1 MSSESPTTLARFGAR
16 GLGLV
21 VSLLLVVAVTAT
33 ALAQPV
39 ATPATT
45 APAAAPA
52 QKEGTASLNLKRV
65 VLFSSGVGYFEHAG
79 QVQGSAKVEMQFK
92 VEGINDLL
100 KSMVVQDLGGG
111 QVSTVG
117 YGSKDPVEKTLKSF
131 AIDLT
136 ANPTLGKLLTQIRGE
151 RVEIDAPNK
160 ITGVIVGVETRRQEI
175 EKGRIVE
182 VEVLNLLTDE
192 GLRAVVL
199 ESVSRIKLVDEKLNG
214 ELQKALAVLAT
225 AHATDKKTVTLNF
238 LGQGERKVRVG
249 YIQETPIWKTSYRL
263 VLDDEK
269 APLLQGWAI
278 VENTTEED
286 WKDVG
291 MTLVSGRPISF
302 VMDLYQPL
310 YIPRPLV
317 QMELYASLQPQ
328 TYGQDLAAKEQEF
341 RKRGEEAKVAMT
353 PPAPA
358 AVGFGGRGG
367 GMGGGMGGYGGMPGA
382 APARARR
389 ASGLA
394 AGAEL
399 AEGQPVAQEMMDF
412 RQGVQSVAAAGNV
425 GELFQYAIATPVSLP
440 RRQSA
445 MLPIVSGEVKGEKV
459 SIYNPRVHPKHP
471 LNGLK
476 LTNTTELHLMQGP
489 ITVFDG
495 GSYAGDAQIEDLPP
509 KSERLLSYAMDLDT
523 EVAPESKGRPEQLT
537 SVRIVKGTLWIE
549 MKHARSQEYTVKNS
563 GRKAKKVLIEYPVD
577 PTWKLIA
584 PKEPAEK
591 TRDLYRFAVEAKPGE
606 PAKLLVEEERIDR
619 QQVALTN
626 MDEGSIQV
634 FISAKTVGDK
644 VKAALKEVIQRK
656 QALAQV
662 TVKRAQLD
670 QQIKA
675 IEQEQ
680 SRIRQNMDKLDR
692 ASDLYKRYVKK
703 FTDQED
709 EIEKL
714 RGEIKELTAQETQ
727 LRKSLDEYLIG
738 LDLQ

>member
-1 MSSESPTTLARFGAR
+1 MSHQFPPSTLARFGAR

-21 VSLLLVVAVTAT
+21 VTVLLVAAVAAT
-33 ALAQPV
+33 AMAQPA
-39 ATPATT
+39 ATPATKPVT
-45 APAAAPA
+45 LAPA
-52 QKEGTASLNLKRV
+52 QKEGAASLALKRV

-79 QVQGSAKVEMQFK
+79 QVQGNARVEMQFK

-136 ANPTLGKLLTQIRGE
+136 ANPTLGKLLTQVRGE

-160 ITGVIVGVETRRQEI
+160 ITGIIVGVETRRQEI
-175 EKGRIVE
+175 EKGRILE
-182 VEVLNLLTDE
+182 AEVLNLLTDD

-225 AHATDKKTVTLNF
+225 SHATDKKTVTLNF
-238 LGQGERKVRVG
+238 LGEGARKARVG

-263 VLDDEK
+263 VLEDEK
-269 APLLQGWAI
+269 APFLQGWAI

-310 YIPRPLV
+310 YIPRPVVRL
-317 QMELYASLQPQ
+317 ELFASLQPQ
-328 TYGQDLAAKEQEF
+328 TYGQDLAAKEVEF
-341 RKRGEEAKVAMT
+341 RRLAEAV
-353 PPAPA
+353 PPAPKMA
-358 AVGFGGRGG
+358 MGSSFGGMGSSSG
-367 GMGGGMGGYGGMPGA
+367 GMGGMAGLAKAKAARRGVAAGPGGMLGA
-382 APARARR
+382 VE
-389 ASGLA
+389 
-394 AGAEL
+394 AEAL
-399 AEGQPVAQEMMDF
+399 SEEGMDI
-412 RQGVQSVAAAGNV
+412 RQGVQSVAAAGKV
-425 GELFQYAIATPVSLP
+425 GELFKYSIAMPVSLP

-459 SIYNPRVHPKHP
+459 SIYNPGVHAKYP

-476 LTNTTELHLMQGP
+476 LTNSTELHLMQGP

-495 GSYAGDAQIEDLPP
+495 GSYAGDAKIDDLAPG
-509 KSERLLSYAMDLDT
+509 SQRLVSYAMDLET

-537 SVRIVKGTLWIE
+537 SVRLVKGTMLIE

-563 GRKAKKVLIEYPVD
+563 GRRVKKVLIEYPFD
-577 PTWKLIA
+577 PTWKLVT

-591 TRDLYRFAVEAKPGE
+591 TRDLYRFAVDAKPGE

-619 QQVALTN
+619 QQVAITN
-626 MDEGSIQV
+626 LDEGAIQV
-634 FISAKTVGDK
+634 YLSAKVVSQK
-644 VKAALKEVIQRK
+644 VKDALKEVIARK

-662 TVKRAQLD
+662 TTNRAQLE
-670 QQIKA
+670 QQVNTIG
-675 IEQEQ
+675 QDQ

-692 ASDLYKRYVKK
+692 TSDLYKRYVKTL
-703 FTDQED
+703 TDQED
-709 EIEKL
+709 KLESL
-714 RGEIKELTAQETQ
+714 RGQIKELTDQETK
-727 LRKSLDEYLIG
+727 LRKALDDYLLG

>member
-1 MSSESPTTLARFGAR
+1 MSSHFATSTLARFGAR

-21 VSLLLVVAVTAT
+21 VTVLLVAAVAAT
-33 ALAQPV
+33 ALAQP
-39 ATPATT
+39 APIPPAK
-45 APAAAPA
+45 PGLAAPA
-52 QKEGTASLNLKRV
+52 QKEGAASLTLKRV

-79 QVQGSAKVEMQFK
+79 QVQGNAKVEMQFK

-117 YGSKDPVEKTLKSF
+117 YGSKDPIEKTLKSF

-136 ANPTLGKLLTQIRGE
+136 ANPTLGKLLTQVRGE

-160 ITGVIVGVETRRQEI
+160 ITGIIVGVETRRQEI
-175 EKGRIVE
+175 EKGRILE
-182 VEVLNLLTDE
+182 AEVLNLLTDD

-225 AHATDKKTVTLNF
+225 SHATDKKTVTLNF
-238 LGQGERKVRVG
+238 LGQGARKARVG

-263 VLDDEK
+263 VLEDEK
-269 APLLQGWAI
+269 APFLQGWAI

-310 YIPRPLV
+310 YIPRPVVRL
-317 QMELYASLQPQ
+317 ELFASLQPQ
-328 TYGQDLAAKEQEF
+328 TYGQDLAAGDQEF
-341 RKRGEEAKVAMT
+341 QKLAEAAR
-353 PPAPA
+353 PAAPAPA
-358 AVGFGGRGG
+358 SLAAGYGG
-367 GMGGGMGGYGGMPGA
+367 GMGGMGGMAGLA
-382 APARARR
+382 KAKAARR
-389 ASGLA
+389 GVARPSA
-394 AGAEL
+394 P
-399 AEGQPVAQEMMDF
+399 GQPEAEALGEEGMDI
-412 RQGVQSVAAAGNV
+412 RQGVQSVAAAGKV
-425 GELFQYAIATPVSLP
+425 GELFQYSIAMPVSLP

-459 SIYNPRVHPKHP
+459 SIYNPGVHAKYP

-476 LTNTTELHLMQGP
+476 LTNSTELHLMQGP

-495 GSYAGDAQIEDLPP
+495 GSYAGDAKIEDLAPG
-509 KSERLLSYAMDLDT
+509 SQRLVSYAMDLET

-537 SVRIVKGTLWIE
+537 SVRLVKGTMFIE
-549 MKHARSQEYTVKNS
+549 MKHARSQDYTVKNS
-563 GRKAKKVLIEYPVD
+563 GRRVKKVLIEYPLD
-577 PTWKLIA
+577 PTWKLVA
-584 PKEPAEK
+584 PKEPSEK
-591 TRDLYRFAVEAKPGE
+591 TRDLYRFAVDAKPGE

-619 QQVALTN
+619 QQVAITN
-626 MDEGSIQV
+626 MDDSAIQV
-634 FISAKTVGDK
+634 FLSAKVVSEK
-644 VKAALKEVIQRK
+644 VKTALAEVIKQKAALQKVVRDRTLLEQ
-656 QALAQV
+656 QV
-662 TVKRAQLD
+662 NTIGQD
-670 QQIKA
+670 
-675 IEQEQ
+675 Q

-692 ASDLYKRYVKK
+692 ASDLYKRYVKTL
-703 FTDQED
+703 TDQED
-709 EIEKL
+709 KLESL
-714 RGEIKELTAQETQ
+714 RGQIKELTDQETN
-727 LRKSLDEYLIG
+727 LRKTLDDYLMG

>member
-1 MSSESPTTLARFGAR
+1 MSNQFATSTLARFGAR

-21 VSLLLVVAVTAT
+21 VTVLLVAAVAAT
-33 ALAQPV
+33 ALAQP
-39 ATPATT
+39 APIPPAK
-45 APAAAPA
+45 PGLAAAA
-52 QKEGTASLNLKRV
+52 QKEGTASLTLKRV

-79 QVQGSAKVEMQFK
+79 QVQGNAKVEMQFK
-92 VEGINDLL
+92 IDGINDLL

-117 YGSKDPVEKTLKSF
+117 YGSKDPIEKTLKSF

-136 ANPTLGKLLTQIRGE
+136 ANPTLGKLLTQVRGE

-160 ITGVIVGVETRRQEI
+160 ITGIIVGVETRRQEI
-175 EKGRIVE
+175 EKGRILE
-182 VEVLNLLTDE
+182 AEVLNLLTDD

-225 AHATDKKTVTLNF
+225 SHATDKKTVTLNF
-238 LGQGERKVRVG
+238 LGQGARKARVG

-263 VLDDEK
+263 VLEDEK
-269 APLLQGWAI
+269 APFLQGWAI

-310 YIPRPLV
+310 YIPRPVVRL
-317 QMELYASLQPQ
+317 ELYASLQPQ
-328 TYGQDLAAKEQEF
+328 TYGQDLAARDQEF
-341 RKRGEEAKVAMT
+341 RKLAEAA
-353 PPAPA
+353 PAPA
-358 AVGFGGRGG
+358 PPSASLAAGYGG
-367 GMGGGMGGYGGMPGA
+367 GMGGMAGLA
-382 APARARR
+382 KAKAARR
-389 ASGLA
+389 GVARPSA
-394 AGAEL
+394 P
-399 AEGQPVAQEMMDF
+399 GQPEAEALGEEGMDI
-412 RQGVQSVAAAGNV
+412 RQGVQSVAAAGKV
-425 GELFQYAIATPVSLP
+425 GELFQYSIAMPVSLP

-459 SIYNPRVHPKHP
+459 SIYNPGVHAKYP

-476 LTNTTELHLMQGP
+476 LTNSTELHLMQGP

-495 GSYAGDAQIEDLPP
+495 GSYAGDAKIDDLAPG
-509 KSERLLSYAMDLDT
+509 SQRLVSYAMDLET

-537 SVRIVKGTLWIE
+537 SVRLVKGTMLIE

-563 GRKAKKVLIEYPVD
+563 GRRVKKVLIEYPLD
-577 PTWKLIA
+577 PTWKLVA

-591 TRDLYRFAVEAKPGE
+591 TRDLYRFAVDAKPGE
-606 PAKLLVEEERIDR
+606 PTKLLVEEERIDR

-626 MDEGSIQV
+626 MDDSAIQV
-634 FISAKTVGDK
+634 FLSAKVVSEK
-644 VKAALKEVIQRK
+644 VKAALAEVIK
-656 QALAQV
+656 QKAAIQKVVRDRTLLEQQV
-662 TVKRAQLD
+662 NTIGQD
-670 QQIKA
+670 
-675 IEQEQ
+675 Q

-692 ASDLYKRYVKK
+692 TSDLYKRYVKTL
-703 FTDQED
+703 TDQED
-709 EIEKL
+709 KLESL
-714 RGEIKELTAQETQ
+714 RGQIKELTDQETN
-727 LRKSLDEYLIG
+727 LRKTLDDYLMG

>member
-1 MSSESPTTLARFGAR
+1 MSSQFATPTLARFGAR
-16 GLGLV
+16 GLGLIV
-21 VSLLLVVAVTAT
+21 TLLLVAAVAAT
-33 ALAQPV
+33 ALAQP
-39 ATPATT
+39 AT
-45 APAAAPA
+45 APATAKAAASPPAA
-52 QKEGTASLNLKRV
+52 QKEGTASLTLKRV

-79 QVQGSAKVEMQFK
+79 QVQGNAKLEMQFK

-117 YGSKDPVEKTLKSF
+117 YGSKDPIEKTLKSF

-136 ANPTLGKLLTQIRGE
+136 ANPTLGKLLTQVRGE

-160 ITGVIVGVETRRQEI
+160 ITGIIVGVETRRQEI
-175 EKGRIVE
+175 EKGRILE
-182 VEVLNLLTDE
+182 AEVLNLLTDD

-225 AHATDKKTVTLNF
+225 SHATDKKTVTLNF
-238 LGQGERKVRVG
+238 LGQGARKARVG

-269 APLLQGWAI
+269 KPFLQGWAI
-278 VENTTEED
+278 VENTTEDD

-310 YIPRPLV
+310 YIPRPVVRL
-317 QMELYASLQPQ
+317 ELYASLQPQ
-328 TYGQDLAAKEQEF
+328 TYGQDLAAKEVEF
-341 RKRGEEAKVAMT
+341 RKLAEAA
-353 PPAPA
+353 PAPA
-358 AVGFGGRGG
+358 PPPASLAAGYGG
-367 GMGGGMGGYGGMPGA
+367 GMGGMAGLA
-382 APARARR
+382 KAKAARR
-389 ASGLA
+389 GVARPSA
-394 AGAEL
+394 P
-399 AEGQPVAQEMMDF
+399 GQPEAEALGEEGMDI
-412 RQGVQSVAAAGNV
+412 RQGVQSVAAAGKV
-425 GELFQYAIATPVSLP
+425 GELFKYSIAMPVSLP

-459 SIYNPRVHPKHP
+459 SIYNPGVHAKYP

-495 GSYAGDAQIEDLPP
+495 GIYAGDAKIEDLPP
-509 KSERLLSYAMDLDT
+509 GSQRLVSYAMDLET

-537 SVRIVKGTLWIE
+537 SVRLVKGTMLIE

-563 GRKAKKVLIEYPVD
+563 GRRVKKVLIEYPID
-577 PTWKLIA
+577 PTWKLVA

-591 TRDLYRFAVEAKPGE
+591 ARDLYRFAVEAKPGE

-626 MDEGSIQV
+626 MDENAIQV
-634 FISAKTVGDK
+634 FLSAKVVSEK
-644 VKAALKEVIQRK
+644 VKAALAEVIK
-656 QALAQV
+656 QKAAIQKVVRDRTLLEQQV
-662 TVKRAQLD
+662 NTIGQD
-670 QQIKA
+670 
-675 IEQEQ
+675 Q

-692 ASDLYKRYVKK
+692 TSDLYKRYVKTL
-703 FTDQED
+703 TDQED
-709 EIEKL
+709 KLESL
-714 RGEIKELTAQETQ
+714 RGQIKELTDQETN
-727 LRKSLDEYLIG
+727 LRKTLDDYLMG

>member
-1 MSSESPTTLARFGAR
+1 MSNQFATSTLARFGAR

-21 VSLLLVVAVTAT
+21 VTVLLVAAVAAT
-33 ALAQPV
+33 ALAQP
-39 ATPATT
+39 APIPPAK
-45 APAAAPA
+45 PGLAAAA
-52 QKEGTASLNLKRV
+52 QKEGAASLTLKRV

-79 QVQGSAKVEMQFK
+79 QVQGNAKVEMQFK
-92 VEGINDLL
+92 IDGINDLL

-117 YGSKDPVEKTLKSF
+117 YGSKDPIEKTLKSF

-136 ANPTLGKLLTQIRGE
+136 ANPTLGKLLTQVRGE

-160 ITGVIVGVETRRQEI
+160 ITGIIVGVETRRQEI
-175 EKGRIVE
+175 EKGRILE
-182 VEVLNLLTDE
+182 AEVLNLLTDD

-225 AHATDKKTVTLNF
+225 SHATDKKTVTLNF
-238 LGQGERKVRVG
+238 LGQGARKARVG

-263 VLDDEK
+263 VLEDEK
-269 APLLQGWAI
+269 APFLQGWAI

-310 YIPRPLV
+310 YIPRPVVRL
-317 QMELYASLQPQ
+317 ELYASLQPQ
-328 TYGQDLAAKEQEF
+328 TYGQDLAARDQEF
-341 RKRGEEAKVAMT
+341 RKLAEAA
-353 PPAPA
+353 PAPA
-358 AVGFGGRGG
+358 PPSASLAAGYGG
-367 GMGGGMGGYGGMPGA
+367 GMGGMAGLA
-382 APARARR
+382 KAKAARR
-389 ASGLA
+389 GVARPSA
-394 AGAEL
+394 P
-399 AEGQPVAQEMMDF
+399 GQPEAEALGEEGMDI
-412 RQGVQSVAAAGNV
+412 RQGVQSVAAAGKV
-425 GELFQYAIATPVSLP
+425 GELFQYSIAMPVSLP

-459 SIYNPRVHPKHP
+459 SIYNPGVHAKYP

-476 LTNTTELHLMQGP
+476 LTNSTELHLMQGP

-495 GSYAGDAQIEDLPP
+495 GSYAGDAKIDDLAPG
-509 KSERLLSYAMDLDT
+509 SQRLVSYAMDLET

-537 SVRIVKGTLWIE
+537 SVRLVKGTMLIE

-563 GRKAKKVLIEYPVD
+563 GRRVKKVLIEYPLD
-577 PTWKLIA
+577 PTWKLVA

-591 TRDLYRFAVEAKPGE
+591 TRDLYRFAVDAKPGE
-606 PAKLLVEEERIDR
+606 PTKLLVEEERIDR

-626 MDEGSIQV
+626 MDDSAIQV
-634 FISAKTVGDK
+634 FLSAKVVSEK
-644 VKAALKEVIQRK
+644 VKAALAEVIK
-656 QALAQV
+656 QKAAIQKVVRDRTLLEQQV
-662 TVKRAQLD
+662 NTIGQD
-670 QQIKA
+670 
-675 IEQEQ
+675 Q

-692 ASDLYKRYVKK
+692 TSDLYKRYVKTL
-703 FTDQED
+703 TDQED
-709 EIEKL
+709 KLESL
-714 RGEIKELTAQETQ
+714 RGQIKELTDQETN
-727 LRKSLDEYLIG
+727 LRKTLDDYLMG

>member
-1 MSSESPTTLARFGAR
+1 MSNQFATSTLARFGAR

-21 VSLLLVVAVTAT
+21 VTVLLVAAVAAT
-33 ALAQPV
+33 ALAQP
-39 ATPATT
+39 AT
-45 APAAAPA
+45 APATAKAAASPPAA
-52 QKEGTASLNLKRV
+52 QKEGAASLTLKRV

-79 QVQGSAKVEMQFK
+79 QVQGNAKVEMQFK
-92 VEGINDLL
+92 IDGINDLL

-117 YGSKDPVEKTLKSF
+117 YGSKDPIEKTLKSF

-136 ANPTLGKLLTQIRGE
+136 ANPTLGKLLTQVRGE

-160 ITGVIVGVETRRQEI
+160 ITGIIVGVETRRQEI
-175 EKGRIVE
+175 EKGRILE
-182 VEVLNLLTDE
+182 AEVLNLLTDD

-225 AHATDKKTVTLNF
+225 SHATDKKTVTLNF
-238 LGQGERKVRVG
+238 LGQGARKARVG

-263 VLDDEK
+263 VLEDEK
-269 APLLQGWAI
+269 APFLQGWAI
-278 VENTTEED
+278 VENTTEDD

-310 YIPRPLV
+310 YIPRPVVRL
-317 QMELYASLQPQ
+317 ELYASLQPQ
-328 TYGQDLAAKEQEF
+328 TYGQDLAARDQEF
-341 RKRGEEAKVAMT
+341 RKLAEAA
-353 PPAPA
+353 PAPA
-358 AVGFGGRGG
+358 PPSASLAAGYGG
-367 GMGGGMGGYGGMPGA
+367 GMGGMAGLA
-382 APARARR
+382 KAKAARR
-389 ASGLA
+389 GVARPSA
-394 AGAEL
+394 P
-399 AEGQPVAQEMMDF
+399 GQPEAEALGEEGMDI
-412 RQGVQSVAAAGNV
+412 RQGVQSVAAAGKV
-425 GELFQYAIATPVSLP
+425 GELFQYSIAMPVSLP

-459 SIYNPRVHPKHP
+459 SIYNPGVHAKYP

-476 LTNTTELHLMQGP
+476 LTNSTELHLMQGP

-495 GSYAGDAQIEDLPP
+495 GSYAGDAKIDDLAPG
-509 KSERLLSYAMDLDT
+509 SQRLVSYAMDLET

-537 SVRIVKGTLWIE
+537 SVRLVKGTMLIE

-563 GRKAKKVLIEYPVD
+563 GRRVKKVLIEYPLD
-577 PTWKLIA
+577 PTWKLVA

-591 TRDLYRFAVEAKPGE
+591 TRDLYRFAVDAKPGE
-606 PAKLLVEEERIDR
+606 PTKLLVEEERIDR

-626 MDEGSIQV
+626 MDENAIQV
-634 FISAKTVGDK
+634 FLSAKVVSEK
-644 VKAALKEVIQRK
+644 VKAALAEVIK
-656 QALAQV
+656 QKAAIQKVVRDRTLLEQQV
-662 TVKRAQLD
+662 NTIGQD
-670 QQIKA
+670 
-675 IEQEQ
+675 Q

-692 ASDLYKRYVKK
+692 TSDLYKRYVKTL
-703 FTDQED
+703 TDQED
-709 EIEKL
+709 KLESL
-714 RGEIKELTAQETQ
+714 RGQIKELTDQETN
-727 LRKSLDEYLIG
+727 LRKTLDDYLMG

>member
-1 MSSESPTTLARFGAR
+1 MSNQFATSTLARFGAR

-21 VSLLLVVAVTAT
+21 VTVLLVAAVAAT
-33 ALAQPV
+33 AMAQP
-39 ATPATT
+39 AT
-45 APAAAPA
+45 APATAKAAASPPAA
-52 QKEGTASLNLKRV
+52 QKEGAASLTLKRV

-79 QVQGSAKVEMQFK
+79 QVQGNAKVEMQFK
-92 VEGINDLL
+92 IDGINDLL

-117 YGSKDPVEKTLKSF
+117 YGSKDPIEKTLKSF

-136 ANPTLGKLLTQIRGE
+136 ANPTLGKLLTQVRGE

-160 ITGVIVGVETRRQEI
+160 ITGIIVGVETRRQEI
-175 EKGRIVE
+175 EKGRILE
-182 VEVLNLLTDE
+182 AEVLNLLTDD

-225 AHATDKKTVTLNF
+225 SHATDKKTVTLNF
-238 LGQGERKVRVG
+238 LGQGARKARVG

-263 VLDDEK
+263 VLEDEK
-269 APLLQGWAI
+269 APFLQGWAI
-278 VENTTEED
+278 VENTTEDD

-310 YIPRPLV
+310 YIPRPVVRL
-317 QMELYASLQPQ
+317 ELYASLQPQ
-328 TYGQDLAAKEQEF
+328 TSGQDLAARDQEF
-341 RKRGEEAKVAMT
+341 RKLAEAA
-353 PPAPA
+353 PAPA
-358 AVGFGGRGG
+358 PPSASLAAGYGG
-367 GMGGGMGGYGGMPGA
+367 GMGGMAGLA
-382 APARARR
+382 KAKAARR
-389 ASGLA
+389 GVARPSA
-394 AGAEL
+394 P
-399 AEGQPVAQEMMDF
+399 GQPEAEALGEEGMDI
-412 RQGVQSVAAAGNV
+412 RQGVQSVAAAGKV
-425 GELFQYAIATPVSLP
+425 GELFQYSIAMPVSLP

-459 SIYNPRVHPKHP
+459 SIYNPGVHAKYP

-476 LTNTTELHLMQGP
+476 LTNSTELHLMQGP

-495 GSYAGDAQIEDLPP
+495 GSYAGDAKIDDLAPG
-509 KSERLLSYAMDLDT
+509 SQRLVSYAMDLET

-537 SVRIVKGTLWIE
+537 SVRLVKGTMLIE

-563 GRKAKKVLIEYPVD
+563 GRRVKKVLIEYPLD
-577 PTWKLIA
+577 PTWKLVA

-591 TRDLYRFAVEAKPGE
+591 TRDLYRFAVDAKPGE
-606 PAKLLVEEERIDR
+606 PTKLLVEEERIDR

-626 MDEGSIQV
+626 MDENAIQV
-634 FISAKTVGDK
+634 FLSAKVVSEK
-644 VKAALKEVIQRK
+644 VKAALAEVIK
-656 QALAQV
+656 QKAAIQKVVRDRTLLEQQV
-662 TVKRAQLD
+662 NTIGQD
-670 QQIKA
+670 
-675 IEQEQ
+675 Q

-692 ASDLYKRYVKK
+692 TSDLYKRYVKTL
-703 FTDQED
+703 TDQED
-709 EIEKL
+709 KLESL
-714 RGEIKELTAQETQ
+714 RGQIKELTDQETN
-727 LRKSLDEYLIG
+727 LRKTLDDYLMG